1 VRDRDHTL
9 ARHERA
15 QTRLN
20 GSLDLA
26 VERRGGFVEH
36 QDRCVFEDHTSDGDS
51 LALPARQLHAALADL
66 RRVAAP
72 LLPVLELAD
81 ELVGVG
87 ELRRSNDLGVACLW
101 AAVTDVVAD
110 RAVQQRGILGD
121 DGDLRAQALLRDRG
135 DILAVDQNAAAF
147 EVEKD

>member
-1 VRDRDHTL
+1 M
-9 ARHERA
+9 AA
-15 QTRLN
+15 
-20 GSLDLA
+20 S
-26 VERRGGFVEH
+26 
-36 QDRCVFEDHTSDGDS
+36 
-51 LALPARQLHAALADL
+51 LPARQLHAALADL

-87 ELRRSNDLGVACLW
+87 ELRRSNDLGVAYLR

-110 RAVQQRGILGD
+110 RAMQQRGILGD

-135 DILAVDQNAAAF
+135 DILAVDQDAAAF
-147 EVEKD
+147 EAEKAQQPIDERRLASTR

>member
-1 VRDRDHTL
+1 TPARRPAEPVCDRDDCL

-26 VERRGGFVEH
+26 VERRSGLVEH
-36 QDRCVFEDHTSDGDS
+36 QDRRVFENDASDGDS

-66 RRVAAP
+66 RRVTAP
-72 LLPVLELAD
+72 PFPVLELAD

-87 ELRRSNDLGVACLW
+87 ERRRPNDLSIACLRP
-101 AAVTDVVAD
+101 AVTDVVAD
-110 RAVQQRGILGD
+110 RAVQ
-121 DGDLRAQALLRDRG
+121 
-135 DILAVDQNAAAF
+135 
-147 EVEKD
+147 